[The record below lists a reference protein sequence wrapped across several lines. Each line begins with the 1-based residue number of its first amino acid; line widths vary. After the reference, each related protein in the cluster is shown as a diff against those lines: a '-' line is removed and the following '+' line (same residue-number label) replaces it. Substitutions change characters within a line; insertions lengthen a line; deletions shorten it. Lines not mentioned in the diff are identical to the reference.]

1 MAASTKMKL
10 RNAWFQFHKWIGI
23 LLAILIIPI
32 SISGSALVWH
42 DWLDETLN
50 PGRYAVTSSDVRL
63 SASEYVEAARP
74 ALNPGERVSAIRYP
88 EGGEGP
94 VLIIALAPPKEG
106 ANGRPVRNQVW
117 LDPATGKILDS
128 APSSAGAVQ
137 FLHVLHGSLL
147 VPGTGRQ
154 IVGWVGVFML
164 ISSLTG
170 IWLWWPVS
178 GSVRKGFKWKR
189 QPKLSANLHHQ
200 AGFWIAIPLAML
212 SFTGVWISF
221 PSFFGPLSGASAQKG
236 GRPAPAA
243 PLAEPAMTPEQAL
256 ASVAAFATHELV
268 SVTWPTDKAPKWKVA
283 YTRDGGPAEYEI
295 ADASGE
301 VTPPKPP
308 QPETI
313 ARTMR
318 RWHDGTGMGTAWQ
331 IVIFLGGII
340 PAILSVTGIM
350 MWLNARKW
358 RGDLARRK
366 KAKLAAAPTE

>member
-10 RNAWFQFHKWIGI
+10 RNAWFQVHKWIGI

-32 SISGSALVWH
+32 SLTGSALVWH
-42 DWLDETLN
+42 DWLDEALN

-63 SASEYVEAARP
+63 TPSQYAQAAAP
-74 ALNPGERVSAIRYP
+74 ALQPGERVGTIRYP
-88 EGGEGP
+88 EGEGP
-94 VLIIALAPPKEG
+94 VLVTAMAPPKEG
-106 ANGRPVRNQVW
+106 APGRPVRNQAW
-117 LDPATGKILDS
+117 LDPASGKLLDS
-128 APSSAGAVQ
+128 APSDVGAVR
-137 FLHVLHGSLL
+137 FLHVLHGSLM
-147 VPGTGRQ
+147 VPGMGRQ

-178 GSVRKGFKWKR
+178 GSVKKGFKWKR
-189 QPKLSANLHHQ
+189 QPRFSSNLHHQ

-221 PSFFGPLSGASAQKG
+221 PSFFGPLSGAPAQKG

-243 PLAEPAMTPEQAL
+243 PLATTAMTPEAALQA
-256 ASVAAFATHELV
+256 ASAHATGPLVAI
-268 SVTWPTDKAPKWKVA
+268 TWPTEKAPDWKIA
-283 YTRDGGPAEYEI
+283 YERDGGPAEVEI
-295 ADASGE
+295 ADAGGE
-301 VTPPKPP
+301 ITPPKPP

-318 RWHDGTGMGTAWQ
+318 RWHDGAGMGAVWQ
-331 IVIFLGGII
+331 VVIFLGGII

-350 MWLNARKW
+350 MWLNTRKW
-358 RGDLARRK
+358 RGDMARRK
-366 KAKLAAAPTE
+366 KAKLASAPSE